1 MQMHAV
7 FSIRLTFEKLG
18 SDRNGLLLK
27 CLLVIIISFSESF
40 WIINFLFLLLQVTV
54 S

>member
-18 SDRNGLLLK
+18 SDRNGPLMK
-27 CLLVIIISFSESF
+27 CLLVIITSFNE
-40 WIINFLFLLLQVTV
+40 LF
-54 S
+54 